1 MKIIE
6 ISIIPEA
13 EGHIT
18 LPKTNRLWDQSL
30 HLQGSILLTSDYRNS
45 IQLSLEQHGG
55 SGH

>member
-6 ISIIPEA
+6 ISVIPEA